1 MTKKELSQ
9 LYYLKKEIKH
19 QQQRLEELETLATS
33 CTTKIITG
41 LPHGTGIND
50 KICKYAAQIADL
62 KGLLDL
68 NLKKCF
74 YELNR
79 INRFIESIPD
89 SEMRMIL
96 TLRYIQNL
104 SWQKISFIIGY
115 QDESVPRKRH
125 DRFLR
130 KTKMT
135 EMSELKVLK

>member
-9 LYYLKKEIKH
+9 LYYLKKEIKK
-19 QQQRLEELETLATS
+19 QQKRLEELETLATS
-33 CTTKIITG
+33 CTTKITG
-41 LPHGTGIND
+41 MPNGIGIND
-50 KICKYAAQIADL
+50 KIGKYTAQIADL

-79 INRFIESIPD
+79 TNRFIDSVQD

-104 SWQKISFIIGY
+104 SWQKVALTMHY

-125 DRFLR
+125 DRFL
-130 KTKMT
+130 KN
-135 EMSELKVLK
+135 